1 MEQVKLT
8 PEEFSLAV
16 HVANARFLE
25 ANLRGYKDKLFDKS
39 YYDGFAIHLWGCI
52 GELAVSKWMN
62 IPWKASINKFKD
74 APDVG
79 EDIEV
84 RHRLN
89 AKHDLI
95 IRNGDDPDRYYFL
108 TTGDAPNVNIVGYI
122 QGKEGMK
129 DQYKA
134 AHGGY
139 KIAYFVP
146 QAILHAPGTYMGN
159 IGTGAV
165 ATEQS
170 ITESVSA
177 RLERKYGHKYSRI

>member
-25 ANLRGYKDKLFDKS
+25 ANLRGYKDQLFDKS

-74 APDVG
+74 TADVG
-79 EDIEV
+79 EDVEV

-95 IRNGDDPDRYYFL
+95 IRNGDDPARYYFL

-122 QGKEGMK
+122 QGREGMLE
-129 DQYKA
+129 QYKA

-146 QAILHAPGTYMGN
+146 QSALRDPSTYVGRAISKE
-159 IGTGAV
+159 V
-165 ATEQS
+165 AKVES
-170 ITESVSA
+170 INE
-177 RLERKYGHKYSRI
+177 RLERKYGTKYSRV